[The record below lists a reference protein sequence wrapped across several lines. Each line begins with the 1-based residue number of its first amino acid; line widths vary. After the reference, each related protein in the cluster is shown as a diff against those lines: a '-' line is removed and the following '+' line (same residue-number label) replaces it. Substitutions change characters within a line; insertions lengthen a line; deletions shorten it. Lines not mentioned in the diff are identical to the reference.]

1 MLMCE
6 QKRAMTPAQIRRL
19 LAVEEEDL
27 RVSNVQLQI
36 TLLKMR
42 CPDAIK
48 RAPMIPRARKS
59 RG

>member
-1 MLMCE
+1 
-6 QKRAMTPAQIRRL
+6 MTPEQIRRL

-48 RAPMIPRARKS
+48 RATMVPQDRKS